1 MLVAMP
7 TADSKASTAQMLIS
21 CAIAFVVLNVFFYF
35 MSIGYFD
42 SHRSLGAAAAAGSVS
57 SYTPAQMTQVRVAF
71 GVFTAVMAATTIL
84 GWLRPS
90 RVGHAIAALFGAF
103 YLIASIP
110 AFVRGAPAVLGVT
123 WLIAGSLLLALA
135 WRSYRKR
142 SRASWAM
149 LVAMCGV
156 LAVAE
161 VFGAPKLARAVD
173 VTLWLAMILPGLKLV
188 AVIALASVRDDY
200 VEGAL
205 VAA

>member
-1 MLVAMP
+1 MLGAMP
-7 TADSKASTAQMLIS
+7 TAESKASTAQIVIS

-35 MSIGYFD
+35 MSTGYFD
-42 SHRSLGAAAAAGSVS
+42 SHRSLGAGAAAGAIS

-71 GVFTAVMAATTIL
+71 GVFTAVMAGATII

-90 RVGHAIAALFGAF
+90 QVGHAIASLFGAF
-103 YLIASIP
+103 YLVASIP
-110 AFVRGAPAVLGVT
+110 AFARGAPAVLGVA
-123 WLIAGSLLLALA
+123 WLVSGILLLALA
-135 WRSYRKR
+135 WQSYRKR

-156 LAVAE
+156 LAMAE

-188 AVIALASVRDDY
+188 ALIALTSVREDY
-200 VEGAL
+200 LEGAL
-205 VAA
+205 APA